1 MITEDVKRAL
11 ERRFYPDVQNIVFSR
26 FATQLDACLRPGAI
40 VLDSGSGPGS
50 WILQERRERLGL
62 LVGEDV
68 YRPDVSRLDAFTL
81 ARCEHLPFADR
92 SFDMVV
98 AYLMIEHLAE
108 PLVAFREY
116 ARVLKPGGYFVFK
129 TPAVYTPL
137 FILAKLLPVAWH
149 RALKARIGVAEGDVF
164 PTYYRA
170 NTLRALRRDLA
181 AAGFQ
186 PRWLQTVD
194 QTYAYMSHTRWMYT
208 LGLLYSRLTTLR
220 PLAWLRNQIIGIY
233 RLPEEAS

>member
-1 MITEDVKRAL
+1 VISENTRRAL
-11 ERRFYPDVQNIVFSR
+11 ERRWYPDLQKIVFER
-26 FATQLDACLRPGAI
+26 FATQLDACLCPRAI
-40 VLDSGSGPGS
+40 VLDSGSGSGS
-50 WILQERRERLGL
+50 WILQERRERFGL

-81 ARCEHLPFADR
+81 ARCEHLPFADH

-108 PLVAFREY
+108 PPVAFREY

-137 FILAKLLPVAWH
+137 FILAKLLPVSWH
-149 RALKARIGVAEGDVF
+149 RTLKARVGVAEEDVF

-170 NTLRALRRDLA
+170 NTVGILKRDLA
-181 AAGFQ
+181 AAGLRQ
-186 PRWLQTVD
+186 HWLDTVD
-194 QTYAYMSHTRWMYT
+194 QTYAYMSHTRWSYA
-208 LGLLYSRLTTLR
+208 LGLLYSRLTKLR
-220 PLAWLRNQIIGIY
+220 PLAWLRNQIVGIY